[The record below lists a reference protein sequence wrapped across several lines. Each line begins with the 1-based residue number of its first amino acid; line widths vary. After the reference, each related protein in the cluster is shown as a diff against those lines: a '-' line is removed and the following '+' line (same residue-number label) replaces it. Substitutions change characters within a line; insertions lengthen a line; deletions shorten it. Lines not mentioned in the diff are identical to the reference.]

1 MERLQYAVYLLLFVS
16 LSICTLYLA
25 REFLVPLALAGIL
38 SMLFVKMCNRI
49 ERRGVNRGLS
59 SLFAIMLFILSVSV
73 LFVLLTWQLKDFTD
87 NIDEMKRHLT
97 SAFQSLKDWVDQ
109 KIGISSGKQ
118 EQMIKEQSQSG
129 ETNTGGMLFK
139 FASGT
144 VDILVSSI
152 LVIVYMY
159 LFLFLRQRIKNFIL
173 RVVPKRDS
181 GRSEEILKQCTEV
194 SQQYLGGLSA
204 MIVLLWVLYSIGFS
218 LVGVENAI
226 FFAVICG
233 TLEIVPFVGNITGTA
248 ITVLAVVAQG
258 SNDKILS
265 VIGVY
270 LIVQFVQTYLIE
282 PLVVG
287 DQVNINPLFTIAAL
301 VAGEQIW
308 GIGGMILAI
317 PLLGIVKIICDNVP
331 SLQPYGYLI
340 GTDKKSRKGLKE
352 KMKGL
357 RSKKS

>member
-1 MERLQYAVYLLLFVS
+1 MERLQRSVYLLLFIS
-16 LSICTLYLA
+16 LSICTLYFA
-25 REFLVPLALAGIL
+25 REFLIPLTLAGIL
-38 SMLFVKMCNRI
+38 SMLFVKMCNRL
-49 ERRGVNRGLS
+49 EGKGMNRGLS
-59 SLFAIMLFILSVSV
+59 SLFAVMLFILCVSV
-73 LFVLLTWQLKDFTD
+73 LFILLTWQLKDFTD
-87 NIDEMKRHLT
+87 NIGEMKRHLA
-97 SAFQSLKDWVDQ
+97 SAFQSLKDWIDQ
-109 KIGISSGKQ
+109 KIGIPSGKQ
-118 EQMIKEQSQSG
+118 DQMLKEQSQ
-129 ETNTGGMLFK
+129 TGSANAGSMLFK

-144 VDILVSSI
+144 VGILVNSI

-173 RVVPKRDS
+173 RIVPKKDNE
-181 GRSEEILKQCTEV
+181 RSEEILKQCTKV

-258 SNDKILS
+258 NNDKILS
-265 VIGVY
+265 VVIVY
-270 LIVQFVQTYLIE
+270 LVVQFIQTYLIE

-317 PLLGIVKIICDNVP
+317 PLLGIAKIICDNVP

-340 GTDKKSRKGLKE
+340 GTDKKTGKGLQE
-352 KMKGL
+352 KVKRL
-357 RSKKS
+357 RTKKS

>member
-1 MERLQYAVYLLLFVS
+1 MERLQRSVYLLLFIS
-16 LSICTLYLA
+16 LSICTLYFA
-25 REFLVPLALAGIL
+25 REFLIPLTLAGVL
-38 SMLFVKMCNRI
+38 SMLFVKMCNRL
-49 ERRGVNRGLS
+49 ERKGLNRGLS
-59 SLFAIMLFILSVSV
+59 SLFAVMLFVLCVSV
-73 LFVLLTWQLKDFTD
+73 LFILLTWQLKDFTD
-87 NIDEMKRHLT
+87 NIGEMKRHLA
-97 SAFQSLKDWVDQ
+97 SAFQSLKDWLEQ

-118 EQMIKEQSQSG
+118 DEMLKEQSQNGS
-129 ETNTGGMLFK
+129 TNAGSMLFK

-144 VDILVSSI
+144 VGILVNSI

-159 LFLFLRQRIKNFIL
+159 LFLFLRHRIKNFIL
-173 RVVPKRDS
+173 KIVPKKDNE
-181 GRSEEILKQCTEV
+181 RSEEILKQCTEV

-265 VIGVY
+265 VVIVY
-270 LIVQFVQTYLIE
+270 LVVQFIQTYLIE

-317 PLLGIVKIICDNVP
+317 PLLGIIKIICDNVP

-340 GTDKKSRKGLKE
+340 GTDKKSSKGLKE